1 MTKNEM
7 ISEIK
12 KLSAAYNLTCFAD
25 MDKWGEAHLKDFL
38 KGLNTYRSW
47 CECEKKHNFH
57 S

>member
-12 KLSAAYNLTCFAD
+12 KLLVAYNLPCFAD
-25 MDKWGEAHLKDFL
+25 IDKWGEAHLKDFL

-47 CECEKKHNFH
+47 CEC
-57 S
+57 